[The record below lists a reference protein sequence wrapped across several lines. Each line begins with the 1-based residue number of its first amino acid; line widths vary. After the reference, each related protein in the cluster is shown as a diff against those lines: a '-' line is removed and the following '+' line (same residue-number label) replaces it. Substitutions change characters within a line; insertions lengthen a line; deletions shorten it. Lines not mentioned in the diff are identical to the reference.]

1 MERREFVKFLVFG
14 SLFPYFKDLNS
25 LTSFPDLAVVESESP
40 YKGTKLAVETIGGIK
55 RFVSRGDV
63 VIVKPNM
70 GWDRRPELGANTN
83 PEVIKAVVEMCFDA
97 GAKKVIVM
105 DNSVNDPRRCYKN
118 SGIIEAL
125 KEIGAETPLP
135 NPRVAKKVKIRG
147 EWIKEWE
154 VLPQFLEAD
163 KIINVPVA
171 KNHSLAILTLG
182 MKNWLGAV
190 GGERNR
196 LHQRIHEAVND
207 FSNFFKPVLTVLDAW
222 RIMVRNGPTGGS
234 PGDVILKKTIV
245 AGKDYV
251 AVDSYGAFIFGK
263 SYGELPFLKIAKERG
278 LGEVE
283 LQRLKIEKKKV

>member
-1 MERREFVKFLVFG
+1 MERREFIKLIAF
-14 SLFPYFKDLNS
+14 SSISPYLNG
-25 LTSFPDLAVVESESP
+25 LTLIDPYPDLAVVEAESP
-40 YKGTKLAVETIGGIK
+40 YTGTKSAVEIIGGIK

-63 VIVKPNM
+63 VVVKPNM
-70 GWDRRPELGANTN
+70 GWDRKPELGANTN
-83 PEVIKAVVEMCFDA
+83 PGVIRALVEMCFDA

-118 SGIIEAL
+118 SGIIDAL
-125 KEIGAETPLP
+125 RDTGAQTPLP
-135 NPRVAKKVKIRG
+135 NPRIAKKARIGG

-182 MKNWLGAV
+182 MKNWLGAL

-207 FSNFFKPVLTVLDAW
+207 FSNFFKPSLTVLDAW
-222 RIMVRNGPTGGS
+222 RMMVRNGPTGGS
-234 PGDVILKKTIV
+234 SGDVVLKKVIV
-245 AGKDYV
+245 SGKDCV
-251 AVDSYGAFIFGK
+251 AVDSYGAFLFGK
-263 SYGELPFLKIAKERG
+263 SYEELPFLKIAKDRG
-278 LGEVE
+278 LGEAE
-283 LQRLKIEKKKV
+283 LQRLRIEKKKI

>member
-1 MERREFVKFLVFG
+1 MERREFLKFIAY
-14 SLFPYFKDLNS
+14 SSISPYLKDLPS
-25 LTSFPDLAVVESESP
+25 ITYYPDLSVVESESP
-40 YKGTKLAVETIGGIK
+40 YIGTKSAIELIGGMK

-83 PEVIKAVVEMCFDA
+83 PEVIKAIVEMCFDA

-118 SGIIEAL
+118 SGIIDAL
-125 KEIGAETPLP
+125 KDMDVVTPLP
-135 NPRVAKKVKIRG
+135 NPRIAKKVKIGG
-147 EWIKEWE
+147 EWIKEWD

-163 KIINVPVA
+163 KIINAPVA

-182 MKNWLGAV
+182 MKNWLGAL

-207 FSNFFKPVLTVLDAW
+207 FSNFFKPVLTILDAW
-222 RIMVRNGPTGGS
+222 RLMVRNGPTGGS

-251 AVDSYGAFIFGK
+251 AVDSYGASLFGK
-263 SYGELPFLKIAKERG
+263 SYKELPFLTIAKERG

-283 LQRLKIEKKKV
+283 LQRLKIEKKKI

>member
-1 MERREFVKFLVFG
+1 MERREFIKLIAF
-14 SLFPYFKDLNS
+14 SSISPYLNG
-25 LTSFPDLAVVESESP
+25 LTLIDSYPDLAVVEAESP
-40 YKGTKLAVETIGGIK
+40 YKGTKSAVEIIGGIK

-63 VIVKPNM
+63 VVVKPNM
-70 GWDRRPELGANTN
+70 GWDRKPELGANTN
-83 PEVIKAVVEMCFDA
+83 PEVIRALVEMCFDA

-118 SGIIEAL
+118 SGIIDAL
-125 KEIGAETPLP
+125 RETGAQTPFP
-135 NPRVAKKVKIRG
+135 NPRIAKKVRIGG

-182 MKNWLGAV
+182 MKNWLGAL

-207 FSNFFKPVLTVLDAW
+207 FSNFFKPSLTVLDAW
-222 RIMVRNGPTGGS
+222 RMMVRNGPTGGS
-234 PGDVILKKTIV
+234 SGDVVLKKVIV
-245 AGKDYV
+245 SGKDYV
-251 AVDSYGAFIFGK
+251 GVDSYGAFLFGK
-263 SYGELPFLKIAKERG
+263 SYEELPFLKIAKDRG
-278 LGEVE
+278 LGEAE
-283 LQRLKIEKKKV
+283 LQRLRIEKKKI

>member
-1 MERREFVKFLVFG
+1 MERRDFIKFLAFG
-14 SLFPYFKDLNS
+14 YLYPYIKDLS
-25 LTSFPDLAVVESESP
+25 AITPYPDLAVVEADSP
-40 YKGTKLAVETIGGIK
+40 YKGTKSAIEMIGGMR
-55 RFVSRGDV
+55 RFVSKGDV

-70 GWDRRPELGANTN
+70 GWDRKPEMGANTN
-83 PEVIKAVVEMCFDA
+83 PDVIKAIVEMCFDA
-97 GAKKVIVM
+97 GAKKIIVM
-105 DNSVNDPRRCYKN
+105 DNSVNDPRRCYRN

-125 KEIGAETPLP
+125 KGLDVETPFP
-135 NPRVAKKVKIRG
+135 NPRIAKRVKIGG

-207 FSNFFKPVLTVLDAW
+207 FSVFFKPALTVLDAW
-222 RIMVRNGPTGGS
+222 RMMVRNGPTGGS
-234 PGDVILKKTIV
+234 PGDVVVKKTIV

-251 AVDSYGAFIFGK
+251 AVDSYGAFLFGK
-263 SYGELPFLKIAKERG
+263 SHEELPFLKIAKNRG
-278 LGEVE
+278 LGEAE
-283 LQRLKIEKKKV
+283 LQRLKIEKRKV

>member
-1 MERREFVKFLVFG
+1 MERREFIKLL
-14 SLFPYFKDLNS
+14 SLLPVSSPLDLFS
-25 LTSFPDLAVVESESP
+25 MDSYPDLAVVESDSP
-40 YKGTKLAVETIGGIK
+40 YQGTKLAIEILGGIK
-55 RFVSRGDV
+55 RFVSKGDV
-63 VIVKPNM
+63 VLVKPNM

-83 PEVIKAVVEMCFDA
+83 PEVVKAIVEICFDA

-105 DNSVNDPRRCYKN
+105 DNSVNDPRRCYKS

-125 KEIGAETPLP
+125 KNTGADTPLP
-135 NPRVAKKVKIRG
+135 NPRIAKKVKIGG

-182 MKNWLGAV
+182 MKNWLGAI

-207 FSNFFKPVLTVLDAW
+207 FSNFFRPALTILDAW
-222 RIMVRNGPTGGS
+222 RVMIRNGPTGGS
-234 PGDVILKKTIV
+234 PGDVVIQKTIV

-251 AVDSYGAFIFGK
+251 AVDSYGAYIFGK
-263 SYGELPFLKIAKERG
+263 SYEELPFLKIARSRG

-283 LQRLKIEKKKV
+283 LKRLKIEKKKI

>member
-1 MERREFVKFLVFG
+1 MERREFVKTLALF
-14 SLFPYFKDLNS
+14 SLLPHIDLLSINS
-25 LTSFPDLAVVESESP
+25 YPDLAVVETDSP
-40 YKGTKLAVETIGGIK
+40 YNGTKIAIEIIGGIK
-55 RFVSRGDV
+55 RFVSKGDIV
-63 VIVKPNM
+63 VVKPNI

-83 PEVIKAVVEMCFDA
+83 PEVVKAMVELCFDA
-97 GAKKVIVM
+97 GARKVIVM
-105 DNSVNDPRRCYKN
+105 DNSVNDPRRCYIS
-118 SGIIEAL
+118 SGIMEAL
-125 KEIGAETPLP
+125 KDTGAETPYP
-135 NPRVAKKVKIRG
+135 NPRIAKKVKIGG

-182 MKNWLGAV
+182 MKNWLGAI

-207 FSNFFKPVLTVLDAW
+207 FSNFFRPVLTILDAW
-222 RIMVRNGPTGGS
+222 RVMIRNGPTGGS
-234 PGDVILKKTIV
+234 PGDVMIRKTIV

-251 AVDSYGAFIFGK
+251 AVDSYGAHIFGK
-263 SYGELPFLKIAKERG
+263 SYEELPFLTIAKARG

-283 LQRLKIEKKKV
+283 LKRLKIEKAKI

>member
-1 MERREFVKFLVFG
+1 MERREFVKILA
-14 SLFPYFKDLNS
+14 LLPIYPHIDLLS
-25 LTSFPDLAVVESESP
+25 VSSYPDLAVVEAESP
-40 YKGTKLAVETIGGIK
+40 YNGTKIAIEMMGGIK
-55 RFVSRGDV
+55 RFISKGDV
-63 VIVKPNM
+63 VVVKPNI

-83 PEVIKAVVEMCFDA
+83 PEVVKAIVELCLDA

-105 DNSVNDPRRCYKN
+105 DNSVNDPRRCYKS

-125 KEIGAETPLP
+125 KDIGAETPYP
-135 NPRVAKKVKIRG
+135 NPRIAKRVKIGG

-182 MKNWLGAV
+182 MKNWLGAI

-207 FSNFFKPVLTVLDAW
+207 FSNFFRPVLTILDAW
-222 RIMVRNGPTGGS
+222 RVMIRNGPTGGS
-234 PGDVILKKTIV
+234 PGDVVVKKTIV

-251 AVDSYGAFIFGK
+251 AVDSYGAYIFGR
-263 SYGELPFLKIAKERG
+263 SYEELPFLKIAKARG

-283 LQRLKIEKKKV
+283 LKRLKIEKKKV

>member
-1 MERREFVKFLVFG
+1 MERREFLKFIAFSSFSAYFG
-14 SLFPYFKDLNS
+14 DLTLKDS
-25 LTSFPDLAVVESESP
+25 YPDLAVVEAESP
-40 YKGTKLAVETIGGIK
+40 YTGTKSAVEIIGGMK

-63 VIVKPNM
+63 VVVKPNM
-70 GWDRRPELGANTN
+70 GWDRKPELGANTN
-83 PEVIKAVVEMCFDA
+83 PEVIRALAEMCFDA

-118 SGIIEAL
+118 SGIIDAL
-125 KEIGAETPLP
+125 KGIGVETPLP
-135 NPRVAKKVKIRG
+135 NPRIAKRVKIGG

-182 MKNWLGAV
+182 MKNWLGAL

-207 FSNFFKPVLTVLDAW
+207 FSNFFKPSLTVLDAW
-222 RIMVRNGPTGGS
+222 RMMVRNGPTGGS
-234 PGDVILKKTIV
+234 SGDVILKKVIV

-251 AVDSYGAFIFGK
+251 AVDSYGAFLFGR
-263 SYGELPFLKIAKERG
+263 SYEELPFLKIAKDRG
-278 LGEVE
+278 LGVVE
-283 LQRLKIEKKKV
+283 LTRLRIEKKKI